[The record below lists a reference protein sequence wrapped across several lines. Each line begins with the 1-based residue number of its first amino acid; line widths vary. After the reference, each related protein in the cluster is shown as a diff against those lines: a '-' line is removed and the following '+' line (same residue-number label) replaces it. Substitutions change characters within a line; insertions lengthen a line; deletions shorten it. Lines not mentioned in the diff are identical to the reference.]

1 MSGNTKGAGAAAI
14 ASGIQTGPFRYRVVG
29 YIMFYIPVAFVLFVG
44 AALFEQ
50 KHRFVPTGVQSIDI
64 TLFLILVFMGAALPF
79 IFWER
84 SIRRF
89 RRNNNLSVYGDI
101 REVLEQ
107 REIDERVRK
116 EHKAFVNNGIAK
128 EGGMVAD
135 KSDIGYWF
143 GLFERGAISKEE
155 YEAKKRELM

>member
-1 MSGNTKGAGAAAI
+1 MSGETKGAGAAAI
-14 ASGIQTGPFRYRVVG
+14 ASGIQTGPFKYRVAG
-29 YIMFYIPVAFVLFVG
+29 YIMFYIPLAFVYIMFLYTSEVHFLKLNKPSLITELALLFVVM
-44 AALFEQ
+44 L
-50 KHRFVPTGVQSIDI
+50 PP
-64 TLFLILVFMGAALPF
+64 ALPF

-84 SIRRF
+84 SIRKF

-116 EHKAFVNNGIAK
+116 EHRAFVNNGIAK
-128 EGGMVAD
+128 ESGATID

-143 GLFERGAISKEE
+143 GLFERGAISGDE